1 MFMETDKAQAFSC
14 SGLEDLS
21 AAAKS
26 VLDLAGSRR
35 IFALSGDMGSGKTTF
50 ISALCRQ
57 LGVTD
62 QVNSPTFTLVNEY
75 LGIEGEKV
83 YHFDFYRIKSLSEVF
98 DMGFEMYFYSGN
110 YCFIEWP
117 EKIPGLLPED
127 TVMIS
132 INVTNGTRLINLS
145 L

>member
-1 MFMETDKAQAFSC
+1 
-14 SGLEDLS
+14 
-21 AAAKS
+21 
-26 VLDLAGSRR
+26 
-35 IFALSGDMGSGKTTF
+35 MGSGKTTL

-57 LGVTD
+57 LGVAD

-75 LGIEGEKV
+75 LRIEGEKV

>member
-1 MFMETDKAQAFSC
+1 METDKLQTFSC
-14 SGLEDLS
+14 AGLNDLDT
-21 AAAKS
+21 AARA
-26 VLDLAGSRR
+26 VLEAAGDRK
-35 IFALSGDMGSGKTTF
+35 IFALEGEMGSGKTTF
-50 ISALCRQ
+50 ITSLCRQ

-75 LGIEGEKV
+75 LTGSGQPV

-117 EKIPGLLPED
+117 GKIPGLLPEN
-127 TVMIS
+127 TVMITIS
-132 INVTNGTRLINLS
+132 VTNGTRLIHLS